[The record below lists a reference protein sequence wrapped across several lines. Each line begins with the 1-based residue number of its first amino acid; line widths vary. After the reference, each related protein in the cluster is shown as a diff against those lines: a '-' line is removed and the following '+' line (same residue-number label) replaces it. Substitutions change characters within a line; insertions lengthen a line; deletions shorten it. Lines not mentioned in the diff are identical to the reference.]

1 MVQLCVETN
10 GSETNSQI
18 NILLS
23 SSPFTSLGLE
33 RCNFP
38 CVSHALCMFN
48 DKLCGMASRQEPAFF
63 FLEFQSKIPSK
74 YLGPEPRG
82 H

>member
-10 GSETNSQI
+10 DSEANHLI

-23 SSPFTSLGLE
+23 SSPFTSVGLE
-33 RCNFP
+33 HCNFP

-48 DKLCGMASRQEPAFF
+48 DKLCGMASRQEQAIF
-63 FLEFQSKIPSK
+63 FL
-74 YLGPEPRG
+74 
-82 H
+82 